1 MTSDKRSPR
10 FRALGHFIGVIF
22 LNEVKIRWANQN
34 DWYDLGLIHSESFRK
49 AYKCIIPDDFL
60 DKFTIEK
67 RQNYYKKALSEN
79 MEKTAIMFV
88 DNKAMGHITVG
99 KCRDT
104 DLDDSYGEIWGIYLL
119 QDYWGK
125 GFGKKLINWGV
136 DRIKEFGFYKATLW
150 VLKENTNA
158 REFYEHLGFEFD
170 GTEKLIKIGKELIEV
185 RYYKSFV

>member
-1 MTSDKRSPR
+1 
-10 FRALGHFIGVIF
+10 
-22 LNEVKIRWANQN
+22 
-34 DWYDLGLIHSESFRK
+34 
-49 AYKCIIPDDFL
+49 
-60 DKFTIEK
+60 
-67 RQNYYKKALSEN
+67 